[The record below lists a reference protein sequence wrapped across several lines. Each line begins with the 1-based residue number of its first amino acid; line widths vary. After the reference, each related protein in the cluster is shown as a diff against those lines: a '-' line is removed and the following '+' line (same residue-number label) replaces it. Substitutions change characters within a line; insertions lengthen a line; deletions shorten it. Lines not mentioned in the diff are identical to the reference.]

1 MDSAPTTKTGL
12 SLIIQSFVNEMFVKL
27 QPEEPEEYP
36 LKEPREPLE
45 LKDKDEKN
53 KIKVQKNKNKT

>member
-12 SLIIQSFVNEMFVKL
+12 SLIIQSFVNEMFVKI

-45 LKDKDEKN
+45 LKDKDEKYE
-53 KIKVQKNKNKT
+53 KK